1 MSRLHAAISLHA
13 TTLRI
18 RVRVRPNA
26 SHTRVVNVLDSRVDV
41 AVTEV
46 ARGGAANRGVV
57 GFMCKVLGFKKGA
70 VAIVTGGKA
79 RDKVLAVEGVEEVE
93 EVVERAVERL
103 KEACEEGKGMNT

>member
-1 MSRLHAAISLHA
+1 MSRLHAISLHA

-57 GFMCKVLGFKKGA
+57 GFMCKVCGLQLCGGA
-70 VAIVTGGKA
+70 RLNGGG
-79 RDKVLAVEGVEEVE
+79 R
-93 EVVERAVERL
+93 
-103 KEACEEGKGMNT
+103 